1 MFKLNISLYIYSR
14 IILHEMVASFTG
26 EIEMNDDEAGK
37 LWFYDKK
44 NIIDSI
50 PNLVGFSENKIKLRI
65 RKFFFLNRTLEY
77 EITSF
82 TGVDYIEYKFENEDS
97 SITLF
102 ITFNKNKKNIL
113 LSLSYSGKFERQM
126 SKVLE
131 EMIRNLKRK
140 YLEQRTVN
148 KKGET
153 ISFKL
158 SSLSFVAKLV
168 STSKLI
174 YADKLDTGKI
184 DITPFI
190 EGILHKF
197 SQYPIIYI
205 SGFNEESTFR
215 LLFVNGELKGIYVKT
230 SDKEFY
236 SEEGL
241 SKLQGLF
248 HVSVYAN
255 LLKTNVVI

>member
-1 MFKLNISLYIYSR
+1 MVIKLT
-14 IILHEMVASFTG
+14 E
-26 EIEMNDDEAGK
+26 EIETNYDESSK

-44 NIIDSI
+44 NIIDCI
-50 PNLVGFSENKIKLRI
+50 PNLVGFSENKIKLRV
-65 RKFFFLNRTLEY
+65 KNFFFLNKTLEY

-82 TGVDYIEYKFENEDS
+82 IGGGYIEHKFKNEDS
-97 SITLF
+97 FATLL
-102 ITFNKNKKNIL
+102 ITFNKNRKIIS

-126 SKVLE
+126 SKILE
-131 EMIRNLKRK
+131 EMMKNLKRK
-140 YLEQRTVN
+140 YLEQKTVN

-153 ISFKL
+153 ISSKL

-174 YADKLDTGKI
+174 YSDKLDSGKI

-190 EGILHKF
+190 EDILHKF

-205 SGFNEESTFR
+205 SGFNEENTFR
-215 LLFVNGELKGIYVKT
+215 LLFVNGELKGVYIKI

-236 SEEGL
+236 SEEEL
-241 SKLQGLF
+241 LKLKGLF

-255 LLKTNVVI
+255 LLKTSMVT

>member
-1 MFKLNISLYIYSR
+1 
-14 IILHEMVASFTG
+14 
-26 EIEMNDDEAGK
+26 
-37 LWFYDKK
+37 
-44 NIIDSI
+44 
-50 PNLVGFSENKIKLRI
+50 
-65 RKFFFLNRTLEY
+65 
-77 EITSF
+77 
-82 TGVDYIEYKFENEDS
+82 
-97 SITLF
+97 
-102 ITFNKNKKNIL
+102 
-113 LSLSYSGKFERQM
+113 M

-197 SQYPIIYI
+197 S
-205 SGFNEESTFR
+205 
-215 LLFVNGELKGIYVKT
+215 
-230 SDKEFY
+230 
-236 SEEGL
+236 
-241 SKLQGLF
+241 
-248 HVSVYAN
+248 
-255 LLKTNVVI
+255 

>member
-1 MFKLNISLYIYSR
+1 MVIKLT
-14 IILHEMVASFTG
+14 E
-26 EIEMNDDEAGK
+26 EIETNDDESSK

-44 NIIDSI
+44 NIIDCF
-50 PNLVGFSENKIKLRI
+50 PNLVGFSENKIKLRV
-65 RKFFFLNRTLEY
+65 KNFFFLNKALEY

-82 TGVDYIEYKFENEDS
+82 IGGGYIEHKFKNEDS
-97 SITLF
+97 FATLL
-102 ITFNKNKKNIL
+102 ITFNKNRKIIS

-126 SKVLE
+126 SKILE
-131 EMIRNLKRK
+131 EMMKNLKRK
-140 YLEQRTVN
+140 YLEQKTVN
-148 KKGET
+148 KKDET
-153 ISFKL
+153 ISSKL

-174 YADKLDTGKI
+174 YSDKLDTGKI

-190 EGILHKF
+190 EDILHKF

-205 SGFNEESTFR
+205 SGFNEENTFR
-215 LLFVNGELKGIYVKT
+215 LLFVNGELKGVYIKI

-236 SEEGL
+236 SEDEL
-241 SKLQGLF
+241 LKLKGLF

-255 LLKTNVVI
+255 LLKTSMVT

>member
-1 MFKLNISLYIYSR
+1 MVIKLT
-14 IILHEMVASFTG
+14 E
-26 EIEMNDDEAGK
+26 EIETNDDESSK

-44 NIIDSI
+44 NIIDCF
-50 PNLVGFSENKIKLRI
+50 PNLVGFSENKIKLRV
-65 RKFFFLNRTLEY
+65 KNFFFLNKALEY

-82 TGVDYIEYKFENEDS
+82 AGGGYIEHKLKNEDS
-97 SITLF
+97 FATLL
-102 ITFNKNKKNIL
+102 ITFNKNRKIIS

-126 SKVLE
+126 SKILE
-131 EMIRNLKRK
+131 EMMKNLKRK
-140 YLEQRTVN
+140 YLEQKTVN
-148 KKGET
+148 KKDET
-153 ISFKL
+153 ISSKL

-174 YADKLDTGKI
+174 YSDKLDTGKI

-190 EGILHKF
+190 EDILHKF

-205 SGFNEESTFR
+205 SGFNEENTFR
-215 LLFVNGELKGIYVKT
+215 LLFVNGELKGVYIKI

-236 SEEGL
+236 SEEEL
-241 SKLQGLF
+241 LKLKGLF

-255 LLKTNVVI
+255 LLKTSMVT

>member
-1 MFKLNISLYIYSR
+1 MVIKLT
-14 IILHEMVASFTG
+14 E
-26 EIEMNDDEAGK
+26 EIEMNDDESSK

-44 NIIDSI
+44 NIIDCI
-50 PNLVGFSENKIKLRI
+50 PNLVGFSENKIKLRV
-65 RKFFFLNRTLEY
+65 KNFFFLNKTLEY

-82 TGVDYIEYKFENEDS
+82 VGGGYIEHKFKNEDS
-97 SITLF
+97 FATLL
-102 ITFNKNKKNIL
+102 ITFNKNRKIIS

-126 SKVLE
+126 SKILE
-131 EMIRNLKRK
+131 EMMKNLKRK
-140 YLEQRTVN
+140 YLEQKTVN

-153 ISFKL
+153 ISSKL

-174 YADKLDTGKI
+174 YSDKLDSGKI

-190 EGILHKF
+190 EDILHKF

-205 SGFNEESTFR
+205 SGFNEENTFR
-215 LLFVNGELKGIYVKT
+215 LLFVNGELKGVYIKI

-236 SEEGL
+236 SEEEL
-241 SKLQGLF
+241 LKLKGLF

-255 LLKTNVVI
+255 LLKSSMVI

>member
-1 MFKLNISLYIYSR
+1 MGIKLN
-14 IILHEMVASFTG
+14 ED
-26 EIEMNDDEAGK
+26 IEMNDEESGK

-50 PNLVGFSENKIKLRI
+50 PNLIGFSENKIKLRVKI
-65 RKFFFLNRTLEY
+65 FFFLNKTLEY

-82 TGVDYIEYKFENEDS
+82 VGGGYIEYKLKNEDS
-97 SITLF
+97 FATLL
-102 ITFNKNKKNIL
+102 ITFNKNRKIIS

-126 SKVLE
+126 SKILE
-131 EMIRNLKRK
+131 EMMKNLKRK
-140 YLEQRTVN
+140 YLEQKTVN

-153 ISFKL
+153 ISSKL

-174 YADKLDTGKI
+174 YSDKLDTGKI

-190 EGILHKF
+190 EDILHKF

-205 SGFNEESTFR
+205 SGFNEENTFR
-215 LLFVNGELKGIYVKT
+215 LLFVNGELKGVYIKI
-230 SDKEFY
+230 SDNEFY

-241 SKLQGLF
+241 LKLKGLF
-248 HVSVYAN
+248 YVSVYVN
-255 LLKTNVVI
+255 LLKTSMVT

>member
-1 MFKLNISLYIYSR
+1 MVIKLT
-14 IILHEMVASFTG
+14 E
-26 EIEMNDDEAGK
+26 EIETNDDESSK

-44 NIIDSI
+44 NIIDCF
-50 PNLVGFSENKIKLRI
+50 PNLVGFSENKIKLRV
-65 RKFFFLNRTLEY
+65 KNFFFLNKALEY

-82 TGVDYIEYKFENEDS
+82 VGGGYIEHKFKNEDS
-97 SITLF
+97 FATLL
-102 ITFNKNKKNIL
+102 ITFNKNRKIIS

-126 SKVLE
+126 SKILE
-131 EMIRNLKRK
+131 EMMKNLKRK
-140 YLEQRTVN
+140 YLEQKTVN
-148 KKGET
+148 KKDET
-153 ISFKL
+153 ISSKL

-174 YADKLDTGKI
+174 YSDKLDTGKI

-190 EGILHKF
+190 EDILHKF

-205 SGFNEESTFR
+205 SGFNEENTFR
-215 LLFVNGELKGIYVKT
+215 LLFVNGELKGVYIKI

-236 SEEGL
+236 SEEEL
-241 SKLQGLF
+241 LKLKGLF

-255 LLKTNVVI
+255 LLKTSMVT